1 MTKET
6 LLIIA
11 ERNLKKAEKAYEHNY
26 NRTGVNGLERINLV
40 NNLEYAKIVYDM
52 LKAV

>member
-11 ERNLKKAEKAYEHNY
+11 ERNLKKAEKAFEHNY
-26 NRTGVNGLERINLV
+26 NKKGVTGLERLNIV
-40 NNLEYAKIVYDM
+40 ENLEYAKIVYDM